1 MTLIRVK
8 PVSIVFIYFFTQFS
22 RSKRQIMT
30 HLHVIKS
37 KHGGE
42 DLFEKGLMACVNP
55 AQYVTTTPFDT
66 SF

>member
-1 MTLIRVK
+1 
-8 PVSIVFIYFFTQFS
+8 
-22 RSKRQIMT
+22 MT
-30 HLHVIKS
+30 HLHVVKN

-42 DLFEKGLMACVNP
+42 DLFEKGLMARVSP